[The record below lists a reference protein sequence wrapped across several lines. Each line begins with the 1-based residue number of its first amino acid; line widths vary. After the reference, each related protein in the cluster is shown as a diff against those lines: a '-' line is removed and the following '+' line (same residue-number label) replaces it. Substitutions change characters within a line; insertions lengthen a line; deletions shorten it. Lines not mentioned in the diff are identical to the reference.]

1 MVWNNGAANTYKY
14 HCREN
19 HSRPTSIDDPVSQA
33 NNCIHYYFE
42 DELIGAMQRASK
54 VEAAHIDQI
63 ITRAMKNKAQSI
75 VPMCILPED
84 DTAENADI
92 PPHSARNRIASTNPS
107 DSPVAAD
114 PYLLQALALIELWRN
129 IR

>member
-19 HSRPTSIDDPVSQA
+19 HSRPISIDDPVSQA

-63 ITRAMKNKAQSI
+63 ITRAMRNKAQSI
-75 VPMCILPED
+75 FPCVCCPRTTPPKMLTFQRTQPEIEQQARIQLTVQWLLIL
-84 DTAENADI
+84 I
-92 PPHSARNRIASTNPS
+92 FCKHSC
-107 DSPVAAD
+107 
-114 PYLLQALALIELWRN
+114 
-129 IR
+129 

>member
-1 MVWNNGAANTYKY
+1 
-14 HCREN
+14 
-19 HSRPTSIDDPVSQA
+19 
-33 NNCIHYYFE
+33 
-42 DELIGAMQRASK
+42 MQRASE
-54 VEAAHIDQI
+54 VEAARIDQI

-114 PYLLQALALIELWRN
+114 PYLLQALALI
-129 IR
+129 

>member
-1 MVWNNGAANTYKY
+1 MVCNNGAANTYKY

-19 HSRPTSIDDPVSQA
+19 HSRPISIDDPVSQA

-75 VPMCILPED
+75 VPMRILPED

-92 PPHSARNRIASTNPS
+92 PPHSARNRIASRNPS

-114 PYLLQALALIELWRN
+114 LIFCKHSY
-129 IR
+129 